1 MFEWDDGNIDHI
13 TEHGLE
19 PEDVED
25 ALLDPQRLG
34 APAYNRGGEV
44 RRAVLGATSAGRIL
58 FVVVTA
64 CDALLRVVTARD
76 ATSDE
81 QRRYR
86 RRGK

>member
-13 TEHGLE
+13 AEHGLE

-25 ALLDPQRLG
+25 ALLDPRRLG
-34 APAYNRGGEV
+34 TPAYNRGGEI

-58 FVVVTA
+58 FVVVTTR
-64 CDALLRVVTARD
+64 DAMLRVVTARD
-76 ATSDE
+76 ATRDE